1 MTGRPDH
8 LRHGYGGPPKPW
20 ATAEGRPLRWMIA
33 TSVVSWIIVAGLAG
47 GRANPEVL
55 YGMVGPL
62 AAAAASWV
70 ITKRTYTASPDR
82 LMGVLITGMA
92 IKAVFFGVYVV
103 IMLRVMALRP
113 APFVFSFTAYFITLY
128 AMEALFMRRL
138 FERAN

>member
-1 MTGRPDH
+1 MTGGPD
-8 LRHGYGGPPKPW
+8 GGPPTPW
-20 ATAEGRPLRWMIA
+20 AKVEGRPLRWMIA
-33 TSVVSWIIVAGLAG
+33 TSVLSWAIVAGIAG

-62 AAAAASWV
+62 AAAAGSWIV
-70 ITKRTYTASPDR
+70 TKRAYGASPEH

-92 IKAVFFGVYVV
+92 IKAVFFGAYVV

-113 APFVFSFTAYFITLY
+113 MPFVFSFTAYFITLY